1 MFSSASK
8 MLELQYLNVK
18 KSRLYV
24 MRQSIHRTISKF
36 LNAYYIQFDV
46 IWIFV
51 SHVYVCEYSCTW
63 WLPYFQD
70 FLQHQKVNAWACK
83 IYCCPNSAI
92 IILQGHKYA
101 KNGIIVMI
109 FCVCM
114 LASISITTKHKN
126 EVGEN
131 MKIAEAFI
139 IPWCM

>member
-1 MFSSASK
+1 
-8 MLELQYLNVK
+8 MLWDKAFILRYK
-18 KSRLYV
+18 KAK
-24 MRQSIHRTISKF
+24 SILIISKL
-36 LNAYYIQFDV
+36 LNAYYIQFNN

-51 SHVYVCEYSCTW
+51 SHVCVCEYSCTW

-114 LASISITTKHKN
+114 CMLAYISITTKHKN

-131 MKIAEAFI
+131 MKIAEALI

>member
-24 MRQSIHRTISKF
+24 MRQSIHTHLSECILYS
-36 LNAYYIQFDV
+36 
-46 IWIFV
+46 IWCYMNIRITCIC
-51 SHVYVCEYSCTW
+51 VCEYSCTW

>member
-1 MFSSASK
+1 MERNLDC
-8 MLELQYLNVK
+8 MLWDKAFHDNIKVTQCI
-18 KSRLYV
+18 LY
-24 MRQSIHRTISKF
+24 SIR
-36 LNAYYIQFDV
+36 YYMNIC
-46 IWIFV
+46 ITWM
-51 SHVYVCEYSCTW
+51 CGREYSCTW

-114 LASISITTKHKN
+114 CMLASISITTKHKN